1 MPDLKPGGGVWRAGE
16 RWHSGN
22 YPFYPPLVPFLFFF
36 LFFFFAQVTLVGE
49 GGRKN
54 LKAIVKRAR
63 RKPQRRVVPPDV
75 VAKYVDAI
83 KRLEPELDAI
93 LEEEELEKRVRCV
106 ACSR

>member
-1 MPDLKPGGGVWRAGE
+1 MPDLKAGGGVWRAGE
-16 RWHSGN
+16 RWTFRELSVL
-22 YPFYPPLVPFLFFF
+22 PTVCAFLFFF
-36 LFFFFAQVTLVGE
+36 FFFFAQVTLVGE